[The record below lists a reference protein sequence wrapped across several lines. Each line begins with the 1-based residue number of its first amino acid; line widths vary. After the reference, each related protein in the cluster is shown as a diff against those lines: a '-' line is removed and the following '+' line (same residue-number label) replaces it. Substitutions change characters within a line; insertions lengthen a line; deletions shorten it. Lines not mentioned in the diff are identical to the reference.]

1 MKVVSFDIWGTLLDL
16 TKFYSILSRKV
27 SLLCGKRYEE
37 VFELI
42 LTTYRKALAVRLG
55 GGFSRVVIESAEF
68 FSREL
73 KITVEQL
80 FQALAMSVDEPEISE
95 LAYLD
100 AAEALEAV
108 RASGYATVALGNVMF
123 WPGMVTRYFL
133 YKNGLLKYF
142 DLTVFSDEVGI
153 QKPSREVFEYVARKL
168 GVSVGEIVHVGDSPE
183 NDLAGAL
190 IAGARAVLIKRD
202 SPIGVVRLGASA
214 YLIND
219 LRKLVE
225 VLRELGE
232 AS

>member
-153 QKPSREVFEYVARKL
+153 
-168 GVSVGEIVHVGDSPE
+168 
-183 NDLAGAL
+183 
-190 IAGARAVLIKRD
+190 
-202 SPIGVVRLGASA
+202 
-214 YLIND
+214 
-219 LRKLVE
+219 
-225 VLRELGE
+225 
-232 AS
+232 